1 MKHSQKIDKLLEDK
15 GWSMAEL
22 ARRASVGR
30 EQARRLAIRIPPSV
44 LAAIRIARVLGAN
57 ADWLFDDKR
66 AWAER
71 GLSAGEIPA
80 TAREPVDIVVL
91 RRELRK
97 LLGLPG
103 ATR

>member
-1 MKHSQKIDKLLEDK
+1 MKHSQKIERLLEDK

-22 ARRASVGR
+22 ARRAKVGR

-44 LAAIRIARVLGAN
+44 LAAIRTAKALGVS

-66 AWAER
+66 GWSES
-71 GLSAGEIPA
+71 GLSADQIPDGA
-80 TAREPVDIVVL
+80 PGRVDIAAL

-97 LLGLPG
+97 LLGLS
-103 ATR
+103 